1 MKKIQF
7 VILIALLFA
16 ATKTIG
22 QQTNTRSDTAV
33 FLKVFGVCIQCKE
46 RIEKAVNIRGVQLA
60 DWNIETGQL
69 ALVYNTGQVSLQK
82 IKNRILAAGHDL
94 ENKKAVNAV
103 YHALP
108 TCCLY
113 REIATAVRENDNG
126 PAVSTKMNEII
137 KNDIAAKTQAAN
149 TLDKQ
154 PSKAIKG
161 IVLESDNKGKFIP
174 LVNASVSWMGSTN
187 GVLTDSAGYFSIEPD
202 SAIGMLVV
210 SYAGYRSDTLFV
222 AANNELKIVLAS
234 DYKLKEVTVTSKQRS
249 TFINNYNPIRTQMMT
264 GKELLKAACCNLSE
278 SFETNPSVDVS
289 YNDAVTG
296 SKQIQLLG
304 LGGSYTHLTVEN
316 LPGPRG
322 IATSQGLNSI
332 AGPWIESIQLTK
344 GVGSVANGYESIA
357 GQINVE
363 LKKPENSE
371 KLLAN
376 LYVNDFGKTDL
387 NLNLSKK
394 IGKNW
399 SAALLLHDDFFTN
412 NTLDFN
418 KDGFRDQPT
427 GNTFSLVN
435 RYKFD
440 NSKGTTAQLG
450 FKLLQ
455 EERTSGETGF
465 NPDLDKFTTNK
476 YGLGFDIKRYE
487 IFAKIGYVFPE
498 KKFKSIG
505 LQTTA
510 ISHNQDSYFGFTVYN
525 AKQQTFYSNLIYQS
539 IIKTTAHKF
548 RAGISFL
555 YDKYNED
562 FLTTNYR
569 RTEFVPGVFGEYTFS
584 PNDKFSAIVG
594 LRADRNNLFGF
605 FMTPRL
611 NLRYEPISGTTI
623 RLSIGRGQRT
633 ANIFAENTG
642 VLISARQVNILALAT
657 GKAYGLHP
665 EIAWNKGISI
675 DQKFNLFNNEAVFSI
690 DYFRNDFSNQ
700 VVVDLE
706 NPRAVNF
713 YNLQGRS
720 FSNSFQA
727 ELNLEPV
734 NRFEVRMAYRYF
746 DVLSTYSGKLL
757 ERPLI
762 AKNRA
767 FVNLAYAFKGF
778 KIDYTITYNGKKRL
792 PDTQGNLP
800 VYQLPSY
807 SPDFVLMNTQ
817 LLKTFGNQ
825 SQYDIYIGAENLS
838 NYFQK
843 QVIVAS
849 NQPFGNYFDASMV
862 WGPVNGRMFYVG
874 FRFKLK

>member
-1 MKKIQF
+1 
-7 VILIALLFA
+7 
-16 ATKTIG
+16 
-22 QQTNTRSDTAV
+22 
-33 FLKVFGVCIQCKE
+33 
-46 RIEKAVNIRGVQLA
+46 
-60 DWNIETGQL
+60 
-69 ALVYNTGQVSLQK
+69 
-82 IKNRILAAGHDL
+82 
-94 ENKKAVNAV
+94 
-103 YHALP
+103 
-108 TCCLY
+108 
-113 REIATAVRENDNG
+113 
-126 PAVSTKMNEII
+126 
-137 KNDIAAKTQAAN
+137 
-149 TLDKQ
+149 
-154 PSKAIKG
+154 
-161 IVLESDNKGKFIP
+161 
-174 LVNASVSWMGSTN
+174 
-187 GVLTDSAGYFSIEPD
+187 
-202 SAIGMLVV
+202 
-210 SYAGYRSDTLFV
+210 
-222 AANNELKIVLAS
+222 
-234 DYKLKEVTVTSKQRS
+234 
-249 TFINNYNPIRTQMMT
+249 
-264 GKELLKAACCNLSE
+264 
-278 SFETNPSVDVS
+278 
-289 YNDAVTG
+289 
-296 SKQIQLLG
+296 
-304 LGGSYTHLTVEN
+304 
-316 LPGPRG
+316 
-322 IATSQGLNSI
+322 
-332 AGPWIESIQLTK
+332 
-344 GVGSVANGYESIA
+344 
-357 GQINVE
+357 
-363 LKKPENSE
+363 
-371 KLLAN
+371 
-376 LYVNDFGKTDL
+376 
-387 NLNLSKK
+387 
-394 IGKNW
+394 
-399 SAALLLHDDFFTN
+399 
-412 NTLDFN
+412 
-418 KDGFRDQPT
+418 
-427 GNTFSLVN
+427 
-435 RYKFD
+435 
-440 NSKGTTAQLG
+440 
-450 FKLLQ
+450 
-455 EERTSGETGF
+455 
-465 NPDLDKFTTNK
+465 
-476 YGLGFDIKRYE
+476 
-487 IFAKIGYVFPE
+487 
-498 KKFKSIG
+498 
-505 LQTTA
+505 
-510 ISHNQDSYFGFTVYN
+510 
-525 AKQQTFYSNLIYQS
+525 
-539 IIKTTAHKF
+539 
-548 RAGISFL
+548 
-555 YDKYNED
+555 
-562 FLTTNYR
+562 
-569 RTEFVPGVFGEYTFS
+569 
-584 PNDKFSAIVG
+584 
-594 LRADRNNLFGF
+594 
-605 FMTPRL
+605 MTPRL